1 MSSGAERMKRPPR
14 SGCPIANGLEIFG
27 DKWTLVL
34 VRDLLLGKSRYSDF
48 LDSPEGITTNILAD
62 RLAMME
68 RQGLIEKSR
77 YQDNPPR
84 HAYALTTKGE
94 ALLPVLQAMCRW
106 ANAHVPET
114 WTPPASFM
122 KRRPS

>member
-1 MSSGAERMKRPPR
+1 MSTAARDMKRPSR
-14 SGCPIANGLEIFG
+14 SGCPIASGLEIFG
-27 DKWTLVL
+27 DRWTLVL
-34 VRDLLLGKSRYSDF
+34 VRDLLMGKSRYSDF
-48 LDSPEGITTNILAD
+48 LDSPERITTNILAD
-62 RLAMME
+62 RLATME

-84 HAYALTTKGE
+84 HTYALTKKGE